1 VDANALAAYG
11 CRNNELLLSA
21 SGENPPENE
30 VNMDRNQKIAIGC
43 GGAGC
48 LGLIVIVIVC
58 VVLYSMGYIAMPGS
72 SNSNRNEN
80 FNANTNTNSNSNSNV
95 NENSNSN
102 ASSSSSSLSD
112 DDKHKLFQA
121 AGMTRD
127 NELIQRVLH
136 KLGFLTADNNVSD
149 DYAPFVKG
157 HMEWAT
163 KNYSFIQSVNTVEKA
178 RAYVD
183 EHMND

>member
-1 VDANALAAYG
+1 
-11 CRNNELLLSA
+11 
-21 SGENPPENE
+21 
-30 VNMDRNQKIAIGC
+30 MDRNQKIAIGC

-48 LGLIVIVIVC
+48 LGLIAIVVVC
-58 VVLYSMGYIAMPGS
+58 VILFSTGYIAMPG

-80 FNANTNTNSNSNSNV
+80 FNANTNSNINSNL
-95 NENSNSN
+95 NENSNTN
-102 ASSSSSSLSD
+102 SSTSSSLSD

-127 NELIQRVLH
+127 NDVIQNVLR

-163 KNYSFIQSVNTVEKA
+163 KNYRFIQSVSTVEKA

>member
-1 VDANALAAYG
+1 
-11 CRNNELLLSA
+11 
-21 SGENPPENE
+21 
-30 VNMDRNQKIAIGC
+30 MDRNQKIAIGC
-43 GGAGC
+43 GGVGC
-48 LGLIVIVIVC
+48 LGLIVIVVVC
-58 VVLYSMGYIAMPGS
+58 VVLYSMGYIDMPG

-80 FNANTNTNSNSNSNV
+80 FNANINSNSNSNANV

-127 NELIQRVLH
+127 NELIQKVLR

-149 DYAPFVKG
+149 DYAPFVKS

-163 KNYSFIQSVNTVEKA
+163 KNYRFIQSVNTVEKA
-178 RAYVD
+178 RSYVD
-183 EHMND
+183 DHMDD

>member
-1 VDANALAAYG
+1 MN
-11 CRNNELLLSA
+11 
-21 SGENPPENE
+21 
-30 VNMDRNQKIAIGC
+30 RNQKIAIGC

-48 LGLIVIVIVC
+48 LGLIAIVVVC
-58 VVLYSMGYIAMPGS
+58 VVLFSTGYITKPGS
-72 SNSNRNEN
+72 SSNRNDN
-80 FNANTNTNSNSNSNV
+80 FNANTNSNSNSTSNL

-102 ASSSSSSLSD
+102 SSSSSSLSD

-127 NELIQRVLH
+127 NELIQKVLR

-163 KNYSFIQSVNTVEKA
+163 KNYRFIQSVNSVEKA

-183 EHMND
+183 EHIND

>member
-1 VDANALAAYG
+1 
-11 CRNNELLLSA
+11 
-21 SGENPPENE
+21 
-30 VNMDRNQKIAIGC
+30 MDRNQKIAIGC

-48 LGLIVIVIVC
+48 LGLIAIVVVC
-58 VVLYSMGYIAMPGS
+58 VILFSTGYITMPGS
-72 SNSNRNEN
+72 SSNRNEN
-80 FNANTNTNSNSNSNV
+80 FNATNRNSNSSSNV

-102 ASSSSSSLSD
+102 SSSSSSSLSA

-127 NELIQRVLH
+127 NEIIQKVLH
-136 KLGFLTADNNVSD
+136 KLGFLTADNTVSD

-157 HMEWAT
+157 HIEWAT
-163 KNYSFIQSVNTVEKA
+163 KNYQFIQSVNTAEKA

-183 EHMND
+183 EHIND

>member
-1 VDANALAAYG
+1 
-11 CRNNELLLSA
+11 
-21 SGENPPENE
+21 
-30 VNMDRNQKIAIGC
+30 MDRNQKIAIGC
-43 GGAGC
+43 GGVGC
-48 LGLIVIVIVC
+48 LGLIVIVVVC

-72 SNSNRNEN
+72 DSNRNEN
-80 FNANTNTNSNSNSNV
+80 FNANTNSNSNSNSNSNL

-102 ASSSSSSLSD
+102 SSTSSSSLSD

-127 NELIQRVLH
+127 NELIQKVLR

-149 DYAPFVKG
+149 DYAAFVKG
-157 HMEWAT
+157 HMAWAT
-163 KNYSFIQSVNTVEKA
+163 KNYRFIQSVNTVEKA

>member
-1 VDANALAAYG
+1 
-11 CRNNELLLSA
+11 
-21 SGENPPENE
+21 
-30 VNMDRNQKIAIGC
+30 MDRNQKIAIGC

-48 LGLIVIVIVC
+48 LGLIAIVVVC
-58 VVLYSMGYIAMPGS
+58 VILFSTGYITMPGS
-72 SNSNRNEN
+72 STNRNEN
-80 FNANTNTNSNSNSNV
+80 LNSNTNSNSNSNSNL
-95 NENSNSN
+95 NENTNSNS
-102 ASSSSSSLSD
+102 STSSLSD

-127 NELIQRVLH
+127 NELIQKVLH
-136 KLGFLTADNNVSD
+136 KLGFLTADNTVSD

-157 HMEWAT
+157 HMDWAT
-163 KNYSFIQSVNTVEKA
+163 KNYRFIQSVNSVEKA

>member
-1 VDANALAAYG
+1 ME
-11 CRNNELLLSA
+11 RNT
-21 SGENPPENE
+21 
-30 VNMDRNQKIAIGC
+30 KIAIGC

-58 VVLYSMGYIAMPGS
+58 VILYSAGYISLPGN

-80 FNANTNTNSNSNSNV
+80 FNATNTNSNSNSNSNL
-95 NENSNSN
+95 NENSNSS
-102 ASSSSSSLSD
+102 SSSSSSLSS

-121 AGMTRD
+121 AGMTKD
-127 NELIQRVLH
+127 NALIQRVLH
-136 KLGFLTADNNVSD
+136 KIGLLTPDNDLSEE
-149 DYAPFVKG
+149 YAPFVKE
-157 HMEWAT
+157 HMQWAT
-163 KNYSFIQSVNTVEKA
+163 RNTTFIQSVLTPDKA